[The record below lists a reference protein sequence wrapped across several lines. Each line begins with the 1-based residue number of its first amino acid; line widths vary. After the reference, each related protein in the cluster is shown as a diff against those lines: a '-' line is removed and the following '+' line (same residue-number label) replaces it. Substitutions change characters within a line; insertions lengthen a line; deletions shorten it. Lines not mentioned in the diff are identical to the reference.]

1 MPGRGSLRRCC
12 GTRSEPATFK
22 LILDHSFAFV
32 QHRVIHLLVEHAIEQ
47 FVEVGEQQEA
57 EQKAMDE
64 LANRAT
70 TVLQENAPIT
80 AEDLAAELD
89 VDPGDLA
96 DALDAAAARG
106 ELLQDTLYRTETTDS
121 ETAT

>member
-1 MPGRGSLRRCC
+1 M
-12 GTRSEPATFK
+12 
-22 LILDHSFAFV
+22 
-32 QHRVIHLLVEHAIEQ
+32 IHLLVEHAIEQ